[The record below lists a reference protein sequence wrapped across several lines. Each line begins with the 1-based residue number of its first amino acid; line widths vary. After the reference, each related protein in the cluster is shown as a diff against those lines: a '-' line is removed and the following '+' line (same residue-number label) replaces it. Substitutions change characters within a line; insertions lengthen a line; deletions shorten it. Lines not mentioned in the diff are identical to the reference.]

1 MIHHLAMV
9 TAGGDSPLFQ
19 GGGLHMKERR
29 IAVIYL
35 TQAGESVAERLSA
48 GWNKGSI
55 EVLAA
60 GSSLSLQVRLLW
72 GKYDSFVFIMAVGI
86 VVRLIAPLLR
96 SKWEDPGVVVLDE
109 GGHYAVSLVGGH
121 WGGSN
126 TLARQVAAVLGAEPV
141 VTTATD
147 VQGKPA
153 LDTVAKEWGMLPLP
167 RERVKEANSA
177 LLAGERVVIYS
188 EWNLQITGE
197 LTGIEFLPLGRHTG
211 ELNHGFPVFVTSRE
225 HGQFGGQGVC
235 LCPPSLSA
243 GIGCKRGV
251 TVEEVLYALKC
262 ALELSGRRQESLAL
276 LASHQVKED
285 EIGLQEAARRLKLS
299 LAFYDTDILKE
310 IHKQNPNLA
319 DSSFVRKQMGVGGVC
334 ETAALAAVPEG
345 ELVLSKTKVGRVTVA
360 LAEAG
365 LLWSESGQEIRRI

>member
-1 MIHHLAMV
+1 
-9 TAGGDSPLFQ
+9 
-19 GGGLHMKERR
+19 MKERR

-35 TQAGESVAERLSA
+35 TPAGKNVAERLAA
-48 GWNKGSI
+48 GWDEGTVA
-55 EVLAA
+55 VLAG
-60 GSSLSLQVRLLW
+60 GSSLSSQVRSLW
-72 GKYDSFVFIMAVGI
+72 NQYDSFIFIMAVGI
-86 VVRLIAPLLR
+86 VVRLVAPLLR
-96 SKWEDPGVVVLDE
+96 SKWEDPGVVVVDE

-126 TLARQVAAVLGAEPV
+126 TLARKVAAVLGAEPV

-153 LDTVAKEWGMLPLP
+153 LDTLAKEWGMLPLP

-177 LLAGERVVIYS
+177 LLAGKRVVIYS
-188 EWNLQITGE
+188 EWDLQITEE
-197 LTGIEFLPLGRHTG
+197 LDGIEFLPLGRNSG
-211 ELNHGFPVFVTSRE
+211 ALDHGFPVFVTSRE
-225 HGQFGGQGVC
+225 HDQFGGQGIC

-251 TVEEVLYALKC
+251 SAEEVLHALRYALK
-262 ALELSGRRQESLAL
+262 LSGRREESLTL
-276 LASHQVKED
+276 LASHKVKED
-285 EIGLQEAARRLKLS
+285 ELGLQETARRLKLS
-299 LAFYDTDILKE
+299 LAFYDTGILKE

-345 ELVLSKTKVGRVTVA
+345 KLVLSKTKVGRVTVA
-360 LAEAG
+360 IAEAG

>member
-1 MIHHLAMV
+1 MV

-177 LLAGERVVIYS
+177 LLTGERVVIYS